1 MKNIITLVTIAVVA
15 LAIGYFASS
24 YYNFFSSK
32 PNVEHQSTVL
42 LEKVKMVSKLV
53 TVEGYFSEV
62 WQVKK
67 SHNYVPDFLYG
78 KKAILKVTGKVSVGY
93 NLEQMKMET
102 FPEAKILRIS
112 NMPNPEIISVDH
124 DLEYFTLEAGTFTS
138 FSSKELSEFN
148 EIAKDTLVAAAHRS
162 RLIQAAAEKGND
174 VIKLIELIVKDAGW
188 KVEFE
193 NEPTKPNVLGVL
205 DSLELED
212 KLSPHDSIVECPLN
226 HQKQA
231 TDATNFHERY
241 RPMAG

>member
-1 MKNIITLVTIAVVA
+1 MKNIITLVTIAVIA
-15 LAIGYFASS
+15 LAIGYFAAS
-24 YYNFFSSK
+24 YNNFFSSK
-32 PNVEHQSTVL
+32 PNVEQQSTVL

-62 WQVKK
+62 WQIKK

-112 NMPNPEIISVDH
+112 NMPNTEIISVDH
-124 DLEYFTLEAGTFTS
+124 DLEYFTLEAGTFNS

-148 EIAKDTLVAAAHRS
+148 EIAKDTLVAAANRS
-162 RLIQAAAEKGND
+162 RLIEAATEKGND
-174 VIKLIELIVKDAGW
+174 IIKLIELIVKDAGW

-205 DSLELED
+205 DSLELNN
-212 KLSPHDSIVECPLN
+212 KLSPHDSIVESPLN
-226 HQKQA
+226 HQKHA
-231 TDATNFHERY
+231 TDATNLHEGY

>member
-1 MKNIITLVTIAVVA
+1 MKNIITLVAIAVIA
-15 LAIGYFASS
+15 LAVGYFASS
-24 YYNFFSSK
+24 YYNIFTPK
-32 PNVEHQSTVL
+32 ENVDQQSTVL

-67 SHNYVPDFLYG
+67 SYDYIPDFLYG

-102 FPEAKILRIS
+102 FPEEKILRIS

-124 DLEYFTLEAGTFTS
+124 DLEYFTLEAGSFTS

-148 EIAKDTLVAAAHRS
+148 EVAKDTLVAAAHRS
-162 RLIQAAAEKGND
+162 RLIQTATEKGND

-193 NEPTKPNVLGVL
+193 NGPTKPNILGVL

-226 HQKQA
+226 HQKHA
-231 TDATNFHERY
+231 TDATNFHEGY